1 MPVLPHKLYLVPSA
15 TTTTSTIPAFPP
27 PFPSSHHISTLAMTT
42 AAAIVVPA
50 ATKHTATFIFL
61 HGLGD
66 TGAGWSSVSENFRLR
81 RKFDECTFIFPHA
94 PRIPVDLNMGMRMP
108 SWFNLY
114 SLSDTEAREDES
126 GMLSSAEKVHGIIQ
140 EQIDKGIASERIILG
155 GFSQGG
161 AVALLSGLT
170 CKHKLGGIV
179 ALSTWLPLSK
189 KIKSMTQDA
198 NKETPILQAHG
209 EQDTVVRFEWGQA
222 TKKTLEELHQ
232 PVEWHSYPDLDHSAD
247 PQEIMDMERWM
258 LKIIAD
264 QA

>member
-1 MPVLPHKLYLVPSA
+1 
-15 TTTTSTIPAFPP
+15 
-27 PFPSSHHISTLAMTT
+27 MTT

-66 TGAGWSSVSENFRLR
+66 TGAGWSSISENFRLR

-94 PRIPVDLNMGMRMP
+94 PRMPVDLNMGMRMP

-114 SLSDTEAREDES
+114 TLSEMDTREDES
-126 GMLSSAEKVHGIIQ
+126 GMLSSVEKVHGIIQ
-140 EQIDKGIASERIILG
+140 EQIEKGINSERIILG

-170 CKHKLGGIV
+170 CKHKLGGIA

-189 KIKSMTQDA
+189 KIASMTQDA
-198 NKETPILQAHG
+198 NKETCIFQAHG
-209 EQDTVVRFEWGQA
+209 EMDGVVKFKWGEDTKAILQE
-222 TKKTLEELHQ
+222 KLHQ

-258 LKIIAD
+258 QKIIAD